1 MTHGD
6 SPTTRKTAK
15 DIDHSPFD
23 PHHSVMQAGCVPVLL
38 PFLLMLM
45 LDNSVYLSSAQPDAR
60 SQEMDGHA
68 AKL

>member
-6 SPTTRKTAK
+6 SLAIRKTAK

-38 PFLLMLM
+38 PLLLILM
-45 LDNSVYLSSAQPDAR
+45 LDDSVYLPSAQPDAR
-60 SQEMDGHA
+60 SQEVDGHA